1 MGNKK
6 GIIIMVVCFVVLLAV
21 AGLLYDKLGQ
31 GMGNQPLAQ
40 NPTQQ
45 ADLPEAEQEAQPQA
59 EMAPDFTVYDREGN
73 PVKLSDLRGKPVVV
87 NFWATW
93 CGYCVSEMP
102 EFQQVWEELGEDVH
116 FMMVNQTDG
125 ITETKEEAEAHLE
138 EAGYTFPVY
147 FDTELSASRAYSV
160 RSLPVTYFI
169 DAEGKGVAYAMGAI
183 DTEVLKQGIEMVL
196 PQ

>member
-45 ADLPEAEQEAQPQA
+45 ADLPEAEQEDQPQA

-125 ITETKEEAEAHLE
+125 VTETKEEAEAHLE

-183 DTEVLKQGIEMVL
+183 DTEVLKQGIEMVR

>member
-6 GIIIMVVCFVVLLAV
+6 GIVIMVVCFVVLLAV

-59 EMAPDFTVYDREGN
+59 EMAPDFTVYDREGT

-125 ITETKEEAEAHLE
+125 VTETKEEAEAHLE

-147 FDTELSASRAYSV
+147 FDTELSASKAYSV

-183 DTEVLKQGIEMVL
+183 DTEVLKQGIQMVL

>member
-6 GIIIMVVCFVVLLAV
+6 GMIIMVVCFVVLLAV

-147 FDTELSASRAYSV
+147 FDTELSASKAYSV

>member
-59 EMAPDFTVYDREGN
+59 EMAPDFTVYDREGT

-147 FDTELSASRAYSV
+147 FDTELSASKAYSV

-183 DTEVLKQGIEMVL
+183 DTEVLKQGIQMVL

>member
-125 ITETKEEAEAHLE
+125 VTETKEEAEAHLE